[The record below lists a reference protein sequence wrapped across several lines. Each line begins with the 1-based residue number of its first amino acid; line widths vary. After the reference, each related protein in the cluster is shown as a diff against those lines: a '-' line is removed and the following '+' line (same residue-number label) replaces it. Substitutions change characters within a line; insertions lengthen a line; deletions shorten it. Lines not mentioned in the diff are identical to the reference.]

1 MREIVFSYLNNRIS
15 RRGFVN
21 RLLGMG
27 FSVASAKALS
37 SSGAHLRTRSRTQ
50 SLSMQALILDNGG

>member
-15 RRGFVN
+15 RREFVN

-27 FSVASAKALS
+27 FSAASAKVLP
-37 SSGAHLRTRSRTQ
+37 GAHLRTRSRTQ